1 MESNSSPN
9 KNKTIQELADVI
21 IRFAGDSGD
30 GMQLT
35 GSQFTTTSA
44 YIGNDVSTLPDFPAE
59 IRAPAGSLAGVSSF
73 QLNFSRRDIRTPGD
87 QPHVLVAMN
96 PAALLV
102 HQKDV
107 LKGGTIIV
115 NKDAFNERNFQRAG
129 ITQDPLTQESLK
141 DFKVI
146 QIPISTL
153 NLNGLKDVD
162 LPTKD
167 KDRCKNFFALGLL
180 YWMYSR
186 PLELTIDWIEKKFK
200 KNPLIV
206 ESNIKALKAGFYYGE
221 TTEEIPTHFRVKK
234 ADLPPGIYR
243 NITGNEALACGLT
256 AAKELSHDQLIYCS
270 YPITPAS
277 DVLHELSKLKN
288 FGVKTIQCED
298 EIAAM
303 GAAIGVA
310 FGGGIGVTGT
320 SGPGLCL
327 KSEAIG
333 LAIMTELPVVILNV
347 QRGGPS
353 TGLPTKTEQADLLQA
368 IYGRNGESPL
378 VVLSCSGPA
387 DCFYMAIEAVRIAIT
402 HMTPVILLS
411 DGYIANSS
419 EPWLL
424 PDIASLPKI
433 TISHPQGPLN
443 EAFMP
448 YDRNPETLAR
458 PWALP
463 GTAGYEHRIGGLEKA
478 HRTGN
483 VSYDSMNH
491 EFMVK
496 MRAEKVAKVADYIP
510 DAKVFGEEKGD
521 VLVVGWGGTHGAIL
535 TAVERLQ
542 QEGHAVS
549 SLHLNYLNPFPKN
562 LGSILNNFNKVI
574 VAELNLGQLAFLL
587 RAKYLVDA
595 IGINKM
601 QGQPFKVQD
610 ILDGVT
616 QHLSKKKQVANV

>member
-1 MESNSSPN
+1 M
-9 KNKTIQELADVI
+9 
-21 IRFAGDSGD
+21 
-30 GMQLT
+30 
-35 GSQFTTTSA
+35 
-44 YIGNDVSTLPDFPAE
+44 
-59 IRAPAGSLAGVSSF
+59 
-73 QLNFSRRDIRTPGD
+73 
-87 QPHVLVAMN
+87 
-96 PAALLV
+96 
-102 HQKDV
+102 
-107 LKGGTIIV
+107 
-115 NKDAFNERNFQRAG
+115 
-129 ITQDPLTQESLK
+129 
-141 DFKVI
+141 
-146 QIPISTL
+146 
-153 NLNGLKDVD
+153 
-162 LPTKD
+162 
-167 KDRCKNFFALGLL
+167 
-180 YWMYSR
+180 
-186 PLELTIDWIEKKFK
+186 
-200 KNPLIV
+200 
-206 ESNIKALKAGFYYGE
+206 
-221 TTEEIPTHFRVKK
+221 
-234 ADLPPGIYR
+234 
-243 NITGNEALACGLT
+243 
-256 AAKELSHDQLIYCS
+256 
-270 YPITPAS
+270 
-277 DVLHELSKLKN
+277 
-288 FGVKTIQCED
+288 
-298 EIAAM
+298 
-303 GAAIGVA
+303 
-310 FGGGIGVTGT
+310 
-320 SGPGLCL
+320 
-327 KSEAIG
+327 
-333 LAIMTELPVVILNV
+333 VILNV

-378 VVLSCSGPA
+378 VVLSCAGPA

-443 EAFMP
+443 ETFMP
-448 YDRNPETLAR
+448 YERNAETLAR
-458 PWALP
+458 PWAIP

-510 DAKVFGEEKGD
+510 NAEVFGEEKGD
-521 VLVVGWGGTHGAIL
+521 VLIVGWGGTHGAIL

-562 LGSILNNFNKVI
+562 LGGILNNFNKVI

-595 IGINKM
+595 IGINKV

-610 ILDGVT
+610 ILDGVA
-616 QHLSKKKQVANV
+616 QYLSKKKKVANV